1 MAGKH
6 LDKNNLGYL
15 GIDFQYKLAK
25 IFVEDSKFFEDVGPI
40 VDQNAFNDSLLRT
53 FIGTLKDYYSRESV
67 IPSYEMLNVI
77 LREKAKTN
85 NELEEADELIKK
97 LKFETSL
104 EGYIFVKDVALKFF
118 KQQNLIRVANKILD
132 IAGKGDIDRYEEC
145 QKLLD
150 DAAMAGQ
157 EDDFGY
163 DIYQLQDKALANDYT
178 VSIPTGIDM
187 LDETLGG
194 GLDKGKLGLLIAP
207 AGFGKTSFTTAID
220 SYAATHKCDMNNHM
234 GYKVLQIY
242 FEDDDVDITRKHYS
256 RITQTEAR
264 FMKRLDKPERDE
276 ITELLNNHPD
286 KELLRQNL
294 RLKHFKTGTKSAS
307 DIEKLGSIMKLYR
320 RLGCTESDVYFA
332 AAEHAHKLQPTS
344 ESAAGCAQMC
354 IKKGD
359 LNGAL
364 EYYKQALSMVTNDE
378 DKADYL
384 YRVANVYVLL
394 KNYQQGVA
402 YAQQSLDLNPE
413 DGRCYLLM
421 GICYASA
428 KIYDDP
434 ILARSVFWV
443 ACDMFAKAKQVDASC
458 SSDAN
463 KLIAT
468 YRQYF
473 PSKEDVFFHRDL
485 NEGSPYRV
493 GGWVNRTTTCRS
505 KAE

>member
-1 MAGKH
+1 M
-6 LDKNNLGYL
+6 
-15 GIDFQYKLAK
+15 
-25 IFVEDSKFFEDVGPI
+25 
-40 VDQNAFNDSLLRT
+40 
-53 FIGTLKDYYSRESV
+53 
-67 IPSYEMLNVI
+67 
-77 LREKAKTN
+77 
-85 NELEEADELIKK
+85 KK
-97 LKFETSL
+97 
-104 EGYIFVKDVALKFF
+104 V
-118 KQQNLIRVANKILD
+118 
-132 IAGKGDIDRYEEC
+132 
-145 QKLLD
+145 
-150 DAAMAGQ
+150 
-157 EDDFGY
+157 
-163 DIYQLQDKALANDYT
+163 
-178 VSIPTGIDM
+178 
-187 LDETLGG
+187 
-194 GLDKGKLGLLIAP
+194 LLIALCFAIP
-207 AGFGKTSFTTAID
+207 MAGFAQKKKKKGAEPEEVAPVVTTLSDEECMVNLSLFHESVKNKQYDEAYGFWLPVYQSRPDLNKAIYTDGTEILGHRYQQATDENVRKALRDSIMQLHDDRIKYFDEARYPDTYVLGVKAMDYLTYFPEDELALPAYGWMKESVTALGAKAQITVLRKFVELSYNIYKSNTEQYGDQFLADYQMASAALEQIVAAGGKNAEPASHQKAYID
-220 SYAATHKCDMNNHM
+220 RLYAASGAADCDQMDQM
-234 GYKVLQIY
+234 YASVVA
-242 FEDDDVDITRKHYS
+242 E
-256 RITQTEAR
+256 
-264 FMKRLDKPERDE
+264 
-276 ITELLNNHPD
+276 
-286 KELLRQNL
+286 
-294 RLKHFKTGTKSAS
+294 SAS

-320 RLGCTESDVYFA
+320 RLGCTESDVYFT

-394 KNYQQGVA
+394 KNYQQGAA
-402 YAQQSLDLNPE
+402 YAQQSLDVNPE

-473 PSKEDVFFHRDL
+473 PSKEDVFFHKEL
-485 NEGSPYRV
+485 NDGQPFRV
-493 GGWVNRTTTCRS
+493 GGWIGKTTTCRS